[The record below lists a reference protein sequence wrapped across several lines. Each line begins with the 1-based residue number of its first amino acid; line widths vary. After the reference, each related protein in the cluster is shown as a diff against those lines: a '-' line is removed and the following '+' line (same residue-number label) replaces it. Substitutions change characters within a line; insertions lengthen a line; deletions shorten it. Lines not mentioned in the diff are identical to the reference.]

1 MKIWI
6 SQYALSEGVIETEG
20 ETGVIGIEG
29 ETIETSMV
37 RLVSGRYVYGEGKNW
52 HRTREGAVARAEEM
66 RKRKI
71 SSLRKQLELLE
82 AMCFL

>member
-20 ETGVIGIEG
+20 ETREI
-29 ETIETSMV
+29 SMV
-37 RLVSGRYVYGEGKNW
+37 RLNSGRYVYGEGRNW

-66 RKRKI
+66 RKKKI
-71 SSLRKQLELLE
+71 SSLRKQLERLE
-82 AMCFL
+82 ALCFL

>member
-6 SQYALSEGVIETEG
+6 SQYALSEGVIE
-20 ETGVIGIEG
+20 IEG
-29 ETIETSMV
+29 ETIASGRGTETSMV